1 MRRFTHVDAATI
13 DEATRHLAEGD
24 TRAIAGGSNIV
35 PLMKL
40 GIAKPGRLVNIKTI
54 PGMDG
59 INFSEREGLRIGA
72 LATIDAL
79 ANDKTV
85 KERYPLLSEAA
96 SSIASPQIRNVATLG
111 GNLTQEPRCW
121 YYRGPQPCWLKGG
134 RMCYAAA
141 GENEHHAI
149 LGTGTCN
156 SIQPSDSAPALIAL
170 GATAKVASA
179 SGERTIPVEE
189 LFQKPI
195 EGARRLSA
203 LKKMN
208 RHVWTFASVSIA
220 AQLTVNKGT
229 VKDARLVVGGVS
241 SIPWRLGQSETALEG
256 QPLDERTIEK
266 AAEASTQGS
275 RPLKHNGYKVP
286 LTRAVVTETLTTLRI
301 RATHNPV

>member
-1 MRRFTHVDAATI
+1 
-13 DEATRHLAEGD
+13 
-24 TRAIAGGSNIV
+24 
-35 PLMKL
+35 
-40 GIAKPGRLVNIKTI
+40 
-54 PGMDG
+54 MDG

-203 LKKMN
+203 LKPRELITSIAIPPPRVGGIGTYTKKMN